1 MSNIQD
7 LIFRIVFFI
16 NYRLISLIYVL
27 AAMHMRALSLIVVL
41 LLFSC
46 KARLSSPTT
55 TLNLSNQRLTAIPD
69 SIFSL
74 VNLENLYL
82 GNAYTIYPPLSA
94 LGGEGPSGRNMNQ
107 IMQIPDDIGQL
118 QNLRTLDLAAN
129 DLRSLPKGMMKLGRL
144 DTLDLSFNK
153 NFIVSKELNTLAKMH
168 SLKYLNIAG
177 THADQTSIDKLQK
190 SLPSTKVVIRLDEI
204 IEDISN

>member
-1 MSNIQD
+1 
-7 LIFRIVFFI
+7 
-16 NYRLISLIYVL
+16 
-27 AAMHMRALSLIVVL
+27 MHMRTLSLIVVL

-46 KARLSSPTT
+46 KPRLSSPTT

-94 LGGEGPSGRNMNQ
+94 FGGEAPSGRNMNQ
-107 IMQIPDDIGQL
+107 IRQIPNDIGQL

-153 NFIVSKELNTLAKMH
+153 NFIVSKELNTLAKMR
-168 SLKYLNIAG
+168 SLKYLNIVG
-177 THADQTSIDKLQK
+177 THADQASIDQLQK
-190 SLPSTKVVIRLDEI
+190 SLPSTKVVTRLDEI